1 MYNPQLE
8 TFIKVADCGSF
19 NKAAEQLY
27 ISPPAVVKQINLLES
42 SLDVQLFSR
51 THRGIALTDAGKS
64 LYQDAKYIIQYCQD
78 SVRRAKNAMQNEKI
92 IIRIGT
98 SPMTPENMIMDM
110 WYEVRKICP
119 DMKFQLIPFEN
130 TTQNAR
136 EILCNLGQNI
146 DIVAGMYD
154 SDSLKKWKCSA
165 FHLKDMPI
173 RCAVSV
179 YNELADKSVLN
190 ISDLY
195 DRNFMLIRRNWNS
208 CLDRMRDDLYEN
220 YPQIHIIDFDF
231 FSMNVFNQCENSNDL
246 MMCIDNWTNVHPMLK
261 VIPVDWN
268 YTIPFGILHSPK
280 PSSSVRKFLNIVKR
294 IVENQEYKL

>member
-1 MYNPQLE
+1 
-8 TFIKVADCGSF
+8 
-19 NKAAEQLY
+19 
-27 ISPPAVVKQINLLES
+27 
-42 SLDVQLFSR
+42 
-51 THRGIALTDAGKS
+51 
-64 LYQDAKYIIQYCQD
+64 
-78 SVRRAKNAMQNEKI
+78 
-92 IIRIGT
+92 
-98 SPMTPENMIMDM
+98 
-110 WYEVRKICP
+110 
-119 DMKFQLIPFEN
+119 
-130 TTQNAR
+130 
-136 EILCNLGQNI
+136 
-146 DIVAGMYD
+146 
-154 SDSLKKWKCSA
+154 
-165 FHLKDMPI
+165 MPI

>member
-130 TTQNAR
+130 TPQNAR

-165 FHLKDMPI
+165 FYLKDMPI

>member
-130 TTQNAR
+130 TPQNAR

-154 SDSLKKWKCSA
+154 SDSLKKCKCSA

-268 YTIPFGILHSPK
+268 YTITFGILHSPK